1 MKLKICTKICT
12 TMPVTSPRGKCWFGV
27 ELKTFEIGIEEFKG
41 KVRGNICE
49 RDPKFSSWI
58 RFGGKGLF
66 LLLEGVE
73 SCCGLKERV
82 PFRKFWSEGDKR
94 LQSGT
99 P

>member
-1 MKLKICTKICT
+1 MKLKIYTKICT
-12 TMPVTSPRGKCWFGV
+12 TMSVTSPRGKCWFGV
-27 ELKTFEIGIEEFKG
+27 ELKTFEIGIEEVKG

-82 PFRKFWSEGDKR
+82 TFKKFWSEGDKR